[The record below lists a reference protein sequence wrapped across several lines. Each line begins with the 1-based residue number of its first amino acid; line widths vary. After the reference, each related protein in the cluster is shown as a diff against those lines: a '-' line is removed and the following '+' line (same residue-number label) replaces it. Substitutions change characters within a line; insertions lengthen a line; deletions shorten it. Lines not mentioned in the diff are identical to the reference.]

1 MKNTEN
7 TSSVVEPT
15 LRMHPKKFAL
25 WLFLVSVIMIF
36 ASMTSAY
43 IVRMSEGNWLY
54 FELPTMFYYSTCIV
68 ILSSV
73 AMHWAYVAA
82 KKDNF
87 FHIKGGLIAT
97 AVLGITFLYLQ
108 IKGWEQMVAMSVYLV
123 GNPSG
128 SFVYVITGL
137 HGLHI
142 VSAIIVVLF
151 TLVSA
156 FRMKIHAKNMLQI
169 SMCATYWHFL
179 GILWI
184 YLFVFMLIYR

>member
-1 MKNTEN
+1 MNTQFT
-7 TSSVVEPT
+7 TSEQRATT
-15 LRMHPKKFAL
+15 LRMNPKKFAL
-25 WLFLVSVIMIF
+25 WLFLVSVIMVF

-54 FELPTMFYYSTCIV
+54 FELPQMFYYSTATIV
-68 ILSSV
+68 LSSFT
-73 AMHWAYVAA
+73 MHWAYLSA

-87 FHIKGGLIAT
+87 FNLKLGLILT
-97 AVLGITFLYLQ
+97 ALLGVLFLILQ
-108 IKGWEQMVAMSVYLV
+108 VKGWRELVDMAVYLV

-137 HGLHI
+137 HGAHI
-142 VSAIIVVLF
+142 ISSIVVVVIA
-151 TLVSA
+151 LVA
-156 FRMKIHAKNMLQI
+156 ALRYQIHSKNMLRI

-179 GILWI
+179 GALWV